1 MRRIKRQ
8 KQREIEKKKNGE
20 EKVIMSGIREENKHE
35 SDEEKANSDGE
46 DDVDDDA
53 TIIQNV
59 AEFIKREVPNAILIR
74 EFNGNF
80 VY

>member
-8 KQREIEKKKNGE
+8 KQREIEKKKNVE
-20 EKVIMSGIREENKHE
+20 EKVIMNGIREENKHE